1 MSFWCGIAILSTL
14 LADCGQPPGLAGFVE
29 GEYTAL
35 APIDVAHVE
44 AVLVKRGDH
53 VPPGRQLARLETSD
67 AKLKVRQAEA
77 RLAQAEAQLANLK
90 LGKRPEEIAV
100 IDATMASAKA
110 QAIEAQLAF
119 QRKQE
124 LYRRAVIAKAELD
137 QSQADYGVAQ
147 AAVAQAEARLQQFA
161 VACVV

>member
-1 MSFWCGIAILSTL
+1 MRGDSVESIVYDEIARQGSARVSTL
-14 LADCGQPPGLAGFVE
+14 TVPSVDPAGLGMSS
-29 GEYTAL
+29 L
-35 APIDVAHVE
+35 
-44 AVLVKRGDH
+44 VLVKRGDH